1 MARRLA
7 TPLLVLTVLTLAAA
21 PAAAWSLFGGEDG
34 NGELVETTVDVD
46 PCHAIRLECGLDLE
60 ITLGDAQRVV
70 LTMDENLVDNYRIT
84 ERAGTL
90 VIDAEDDPRPD
101 GDARLQ
107 ITLTALDALTI
118 AGAGDVDLDRY
129 RGERLEIRIGGAGDL
144 DLAGEVGQLVVQ
156 LDGAGDIDARKLRAR
171 DAVVTVNGA
180 GDVEL
185 YATDSADIELNGVG
199 DVDVYGDPARFRR
212 DVDGLGSIARK

>member
-90 VIDAEDDPRPD
+90 VIDA
-101 GDARLQ
+101 
-107 ITLTALDALTI
+107 
-118 AGAGDVDLDRY
+118 
-129 RGERLEIRIGGAGDL
+129 
-144 DLAGEVGQLVVQ
+144 
-156 LDGAGDIDARKLRAR
+156 RKLRAR